1 MLLADDN
8 KQPRVSLGRPEK
20 GLVVSECRTDEQDII
35 KPVTERAT
43 ELVYEELPLPR
54 VGRHHD
60 EGIEGDIVGI
70 HFNTAQNLAVC
81 SLC

>member
-8 KQPRVSLGRPEK
+8 KQPPVSLGRPEK

-43 ELVYEELPLPR
+43 ELVYEELPLPELIGTTMR
-54 VGRHHD
+54 ALKGMLWGSISILHR
-60 EGIEGDIVGI
+60 I
-70 HFNTAQNLAVC
+70 
-81 SLC
+81 

>member
-8 KQPRVSLGRPEK
+8 KQPQVSLGRPEK
-20 GLVVSECRTDEQDII
+20 CLVVSECRTDEQDLI
-35 KPVTERAT
+35 KPATERAA
-43 ELVYEELPLPR
+43 ELVYEELRLPR

-60 EGIEGDIVGI
+60 EGIEGYIVGI